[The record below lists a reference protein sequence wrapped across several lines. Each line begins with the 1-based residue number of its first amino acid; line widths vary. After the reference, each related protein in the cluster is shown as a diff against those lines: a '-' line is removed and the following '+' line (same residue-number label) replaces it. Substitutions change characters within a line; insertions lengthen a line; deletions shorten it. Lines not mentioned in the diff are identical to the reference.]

1 MRLIRHSAKTL
12 VLALLLTSYYS
23 CTKDEK
29 TITRPATT
37 SNTSTP
43 DASEVKLLKLVND
56 VRASGCNCGNEYF
69 PAVGAVTW
77 NDQLEEAARNH
88 STYMNNNNVLSHT
101 GANNSDPGQRI
112 ESAGYNWITY
122 GENVA
127 SGYPDEESVI
137 EGWIKSPGH
146 CKNIMNGKFVH
157 MAVARSGDYWTQ
169 EFAAPR

>member
-1 MRLIRHSAKTL
+1 MRIIGYSIKL
-12 VLALLLTSYYS
+12 VLLGLFLTTYYS
-23 CTKDEK
+23 CTKDKK
-29 TITRPATT
+29 TIVPPTT
-37 SNTSTP
+37 NNTGTLEP
-43 DASEVKLLKLVND
+43 SEVKLLKLVND
-56 VRASGCNCGNEYF
+56 VRAAGCNCGNEYF
-69 PAVGAVTW
+69 APVGPVSW
-77 NDQLEEAARNH
+77 NEQLEKAALDH
-88 STYMNNNNVLSHT
+88 SIYMNNNNVLSHT

-112 ESAGYNWITY
+112 EAAGYNWMTY

-127 SGYPDEESVI
+127 SGYPDEASVI